1 MNEEL
6 VIELGRQAVGVI
18 LLAAAP
24 MMISG
29 LVVGL
34 AVSIFQAATQINE
47 QTMTFAPKIVA
58 VLLALIIAAP
68 WILNIVVDFANVIF
82 GTMIVSTARG

>member
-1 MNEEL
+1 MNEEF
-6 VIELGRQAVGVI
+6 VIGVARQAVGVI
-18 LLAAAP
+18 LMAASP

-58 VLLALIIAAP
+58 VLISLVIAAP
-68 WILNIVVDFANVIF
+68 WILNIVVEFAHEIF
-82 GTMIVSTARG
+82 GAIIVSTSRG

>member
-6 VIELGRQAVGVI
+6 VIGLARQAVGVI

-29 LVVGL
+29 LLVGL

-58 VLLALIIAAP
+58 VLLALVIAAP
-68 WILNIVVDFANVIF
+68 WILNIVVDFAHEIF
-82 GTMIVSTARG
+82 GTMIVLTARG

>member
-6 VIELGRQAVGVI
+6 VIGLARQAVGVI

-29 LVVGL
+29 LLVGL

-58 VLLALIIAAP
+58 VLLALVIAAP
-68 WILNIVVDFANVIF
+68 WILNIVVDFAYEIF
-82 GTMIVSTARG
+82 GTMIVLTARG

>member
-1 MNEEL
+1 MNEEF
-6 VIELGRQAVGVI
+6 VIEVARQAVGVI
-18 LLAAAP
+18 LMAASP

-29 LVVGL
+29 LLVGI

-58 VLLALIIAAP
+58 VLVALIIAAP
-68 WILNIVVDFANVIF
+68 WILNLVVEFAHEIF
-82 GTMIVSTARG
+82 GAIIVSTARG

>member
-6 VIELGRQAVGVI
+6 VIGLARQAVGVI
-18 LLAAAP
+18 LLGAAP

-29 LVVGL
+29 LLVGL

-68 WILNIVVDFANVIF
+68 WILNIVVDFASLIF

>member
-1 MNEEL
+1 MNEEV
-6 VIELGRQAVGVI
+6 VIELARQAVGVI
-18 LLAAAP
+18 LLAASP

-29 LVVGL
+29 LLIGL

>member
-1 MNEEL
+1 MNEEV
-6 VIELGRQAVGVI
+6 VIELARQAVGVI
-18 LLAAAP
+18 LLAASP

-29 LVVGL
+29 LLVGL

>member
-1 MNEEL
+1 MNEEV
-6 VIELGRQAVGVI
+6 VIGLGRQAVGVI
-18 LLAAAP
+18 LLAASP

-29 LVVGL
+29 LLVGL

>member
-6 VIELGRQAVGVI
+6 VIGLARQAVGVI

-29 LVVGL
+29 LLVGL
-34 AVSIFQAATQINE
+34 TVSIFQAATQINE
-47 QTMTFAPKIVA
+47 QTLTFAPKIVA

-68 WILNIVVDFANVIF
+68 WILNIVVDFANEIF
-82 GTMIVSTARG
+82 GTMIVSTGRG

>member
-68 WILNIVVDFANVIF
+68 WILNIVVDLAYEIF

>member
-6 VIELGRQAVGVI
+6 VIGLARQAVGVI

-29 LVVGL
+29 LLVGL

-58 VLLALIIAAP
+58 VLFALVIAAP
-68 WILNIVVDFANVIF
+68 WILNIVVDFAYEIF
-82 GTMIVSTARG
+82 GTMIVLTARG